1 MIKTAP
7 KSAERDI
14 VLKQH
19 QREAALPS
27 LTTTTT
33 IAMTD
38 YQMAQR
44 RVLVLVSSWEQVS
57 LSRDLRGC
65 AYASEDNSELQQDHQ
80 HQAM

>member
-1 MIKTAP
+1 
-7 KSAERDI
+7 

-19 QREAALPS
+19 QREAALP
-27 LTTTTT
+27 LLTTTTTTT